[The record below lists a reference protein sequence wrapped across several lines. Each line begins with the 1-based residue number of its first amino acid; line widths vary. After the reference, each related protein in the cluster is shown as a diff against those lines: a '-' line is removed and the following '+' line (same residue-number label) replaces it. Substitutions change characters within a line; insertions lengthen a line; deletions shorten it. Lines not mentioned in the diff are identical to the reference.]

1 MHQGLVVPQERA
13 VVDDTVLHHR
23 VRQFPLVLWRDD
35 GLAVAA
41 MVLEQGGDVRVRMLC
56 GAELIQ
62 RRHCL
67 PNLEREYGRL
77 VRVQCVLVALN
88 RLERGVVV
96 ALQAMKEALVQARER
111 GDRNRAGDVAQS
123 SSFWQSG
130 QEGLAGVVEVMHV
143 ALLV

>member
-1 MHQGLVVPQERA
+1 
-13 VVDDTVLHHR
+13 
-23 VRQFPLVLWRDD
+23 
-35 GLAVAA
+35 
-41 MVLEQGGDVRVRMLC
+41 MLC

-96 ALQAMKEALVQARER
+96 ALQATKEALVQARER